1 MGLDCD
7 VYIMPMCIVLLGCSD
22 FDILPLMP
30 DLEDMCCIDTG
41 WQKSID
47 SSLLE

>member
-7 VYIMPMCIVLLGCSD
+7 VYIMPVCIVLLGCSD
-22 FDILPLMP
+22 FDIRLMP
-30 DLEDMCCIDTG
+30 DLEDMCRIDIG